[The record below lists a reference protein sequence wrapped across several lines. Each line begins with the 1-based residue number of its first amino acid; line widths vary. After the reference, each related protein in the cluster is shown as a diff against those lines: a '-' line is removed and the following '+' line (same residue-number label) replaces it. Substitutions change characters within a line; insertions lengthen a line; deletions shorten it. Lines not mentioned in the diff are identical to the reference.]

1 MQTLII
7 ININTG
13 GHLLIL
19 YNNSIPNIDI
29 KHILVG
35 EDKSRHTLSYSFS
48 VLKQNTDQQFFI
60 GLLGQMAE
68 AFSCRHPQKACIL
81 VASTNALTGT
91 NESPNGFYHVLIG
104 ETKYLYLVQMPVGK
118 RDPTGIFLQLTKV
131 LDNKWLE
138 PGGNIC

>member
-91 NESPNGFYHVLIG
+91 NESPNGF
-104 ETKYLYLVQMPVGK
+104 
-118 RDPTGIFLQLTKV
+118 
-131 LDNKWLE
+131 
-138 PGGNIC
+138 